1 MGNSIERRKHSRIE
15 VQWPVF
21 LLDDEGTEG
30 EVRNI
35 SVTGMFI
42 RCREPLHLNE
52 IYRFS
57 LRPPGHHPIE
67 LNGKVIWSNLDD
79 VGGGDTAN
87 GMGLYFV
94 EIPDEDH
101 HLLSDIISAH
111 QG

>member
-1 MGNSIERRKHSRIE
+1 MLG
-15 VQWPVF
+15 
-21 LLDDEGTEG
+21 DEGTEG

-42 RCREPLHLNE
+42 RCRKPLRLNE
-52 IYRFS
+52 IYQFS

-67 LNGKVIWSNLDD
+67 LNGKVMWSNLDD
-79 VGGGDTAN
+79 VDSRETAY

-94 EIPDEDH
+94 EIPDEDR